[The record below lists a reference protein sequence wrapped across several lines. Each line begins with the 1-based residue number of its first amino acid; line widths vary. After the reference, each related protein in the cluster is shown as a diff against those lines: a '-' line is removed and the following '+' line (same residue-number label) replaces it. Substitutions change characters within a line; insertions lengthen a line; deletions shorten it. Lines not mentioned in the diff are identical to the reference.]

1 MDRRSFLTRGSGI
14 AVAGVAA
21 TAALTGNSARAAA
34 AGTKNT
40 PTVFDFGAVGDGST
54 DDSDAFSK
62 ALQSAA
68 QSGMV
73 VIVPSAV
80 YAIGKT
86 IGFWS
91 QGDVGAAWGLQ
102 CQGATL
108 LSRIGNGQDVMQL
121 ESRHTVRYFR
131 LTGGLSIKGTGSDGN
146 GIHVV
151 AYGADKYFYNFLIDG
166 LSVEGAGLSGALF
179 EGDVFEFTVANSYFQ
194 DNKFNG
200 MTLAN
205 AKGGVVSTVN
215 LTNCFFNQNANI
227 GMACV
232 DFDSQWGG
240 PTDVRVYGGYARDN
254 RNYGFWY
261 NNGTGQAAIH
271 QVGFE
276 NNCRGLSP
284 GDPNGAHV
292 FAYVSMKMRD
302 CAGYNQGGGAT
313 YLLRGWF
320 NAPVVLDGCTQGAG
334 AAMAATGA
342 SRLMHI
348 DGTQGGNVL
357 MTGSNGGFTTQA
369 GCGVTW
375 QAQGCTGPSP
385 VGNLDVT
392 RTVSGTA

>member
-14 AVAGVAA
+14 ALAGAA
-21 TAALTGNSARAAA
+21 TTAVLTANSSRANAAA
-34 AGTKNT
+34 KTT

-54 DDSDAFSK
+54 DDSDAFTK
-62 ALQSAA
+62 ALYFAA
-68 QSGMV
+68 QNGVTV
-73 VIVPSAV
+73 VVPGGN
-80 YAIGKT
+80 YAIAKT
-86 IGFWS
+86 CGFWS

-108 LSRIGNGQDVMQL
+108 LSRIGDGTDVMQL
-121 ESRHTVRYFR
+121 QSSHTVRYFR
-131 LTGGLSIKGTGSDGN
+131 LTGGLSIKGSGGDGN
-146 GIHVV
+146 GLHVV
-151 AYGADKYFYNFLIDG
+151 SYGGDKFFYNFLIDG
-166 LSVEGAGLSGALF
+166 LSVEGAGLNGALF

-194 DNKFNG
+194 DNHFNG

-205 AKGGVVSTVN
+205 SKGGVVSTVN
-215 LTNCFFNQNANI
+215 LNNCFFNQNHNI

-254 RNYGFWY
+254 QNYGFWY

-276 NNCRGLSP
+276 NNCRSLSP

-292 FAYVSMKMRD
+292 FAYVSVKMRD

-313 YLLRGWF
+313 YLLKGWF
-320 NAPVVLDGCTQGAG
+320 SGASIIDGCIQGAG

-342 SRLMHI
+342 SRLVHI
-348 DGTQGGNVL
+348 DGTRGGNVL
-357 MTGSNGGFTTQA
+357 MSGSGGGFDTNP

-375 QAQGCTGPSP
+375 QANGCGGPSP
-385 VGNLDVT
+385 VGDLDVT
-392 RTVSGTA
+392 RSVSGTA